1 MAKTANGQK
10 NRWKQQ
16 ITTAT
21 FSDSPFN
28 DALAL
33 RISVEK
39 NADGLRETHF
49 EVPNHTQNR
58 TVSS

>member
-1 MAKTANGQK
+1 
-10 NRWKQQ
+10 
-16 ITTAT
+16 
-21 FSDSPFN
+21 
-28 DALAL
+28 
-33 RISVEK
+33 VEK